1 MKMENLA
8 TLIYNKTVLGRISTV
23 RNCLILQGNENQE
36 ELLAKASGEKKP
48 PFGGREKRLISCLF
62 S

>member
-1 MKMENLA
+1 MENLA

-36 ELLAKASGEKKP
+36 ELLAKASGEKKN
-48 PFGGREKRLISCLF
+48 RLSAVVR
-62 S
+62 SD